1 MVKNNIVLMSGKGQ
15 RFKDEGY
22 KIPKPLIDLHGKPII
37 EKVINNFPNTDK
49 WIFTVNKEVY
59 EHETF
64 IKFYEKFNLNKTI
77 LLLDEVT
84 NGQATSCLK
93 SLDLVPSGEDFFV
106 GSCDAIFKNK
116 IILNKNSKVDSL
128 VFTTYPKEE
137 HKENANNYGWVIGEK
152 KVKNIFCKETPDRVN
167 DSFLIAGS
175 FYFKNKS
182 LFHKIYKQMVEN
194 KMFINNELYID
205 TMFEILHN
213 QNYNLENLLT
223 EIDIIGTPKEYASYS
238 EGLRDD

>member
-22 KIPKPLIDLHGKPII
+22 KIPKPLINLHGIPII
-37 EKVINNFPNTDK
+37 EKVINNFPHTDK

-59 EHETF
+59 DHEAF
-64 IKFYEKFNLNKTI
+64 INFYEKFNSNKTI

-93 SLDLVPSGEDFFV
+93 SLDLVPDGEDFFV

-116 IILNKNSKVDSL
+116 IILNKRSKVDSL
-128 VFTTYPKEE
+128 IFTTYPQVEHEE
-137 HKENANNYGWVIGEK
+137 NGNDYGWVIGEK
-152 KVKNIFCKETPDRVN
+152 KVKKVLCKKTPDNVN
-167 DSFLIAGS
+167 DSYLIAGS

-194 KMFINNELYID
+194 KMYVNNELYID
-205 TMFEILHN
+205 TMFEIIHN
-213 QNYNLENLLT
+213 QNYNLENFLT
-223 EIDIIGTPKEYASYS
+223 EIDIIGTPKEFVTYLEDFRY
-238 EGLRDD
+238 D

>member
-116 IILNKNSKVDSL
+116 IILNKNESTYIPLGTKHRLTNIGKNSL
-128 VFTTYPKEE
+128 IIIEVQSGDYL
-137 HKENANNYGWVIGEK
+137 GE
-152 KVKNIFCKETPDRVN
+152 D
-167 DSFLIAGS
+167 
-175 FYFKNKS
+175 
-182 LFHKIYKQMVEN
+182 
-194 KMFINNELYID
+194 
-205 TMFEILHN
+205 
-213 QNYNLENLLT
+213 
-223 EIDIIGTPKEYASYS
+223 DIIRFKDKYGR
-238 EGLRDD
+238 G